1 MPGPV
6 IVGITGAS
14 GVVMARA
21 VIDELL
27 RRDLPTA
34 AVCSNA
40 ARMVWQEELG
50 CSFNENLVEW
60 QEHPSFVHYPVN
72 DLKAPIASGSYP
84 AAGMALV
91 PASMNSIASLA
102 NGISG
107 NLLLRA
113 ADVCL
118 KERRP
123 LVLVPRETP
132 LHSIHL
138 ENMLTLSRM
147 GAVVLPP
154 DPAFYLNPK
163 TVDDVI
169 DYIVGKIVVA
179 LGLDQ
184 ELPRKLQYRPREE

>member
-14 GVVMARA
+14 GAVMARGL
-21 VIDELL
+21 VDELL

-34 AVCSNA
+34 VVCSNA
-40 ARMVWQEELG
+40 AKLVWQEEIG
-50 CSFNENLVEW
+50 HSFNVDLVDW
-60 QEHPSFVHYPVN
+60 QEHPAFVHYQIN
-72 DLKAPIASGSYP
+72 DLRAPIASGSYP

-91 PASMNSIASLA
+91 PGSMNSIASLA
-102 NGISG
+102 SGISG

-123 LVLVPRETP
+123 LVLVPRESP

-138 ENMLTLSRM
+138 ENMLKLSRM
-147 GAVVLPP
+147 GAVILPP
-154 DPAFYLNPK
+154 DPAFYLQPA
-163 TVDDVI
+163 TVNDIVEYVVNKVLVSLGIDD
-169 DYIVGKIVVA
+169 A
-179 LGLDQ
+179 LPENQ
-184 ELPRKLQYRPREE
+184 QYRGGG

>member
-14 GVVMARA
+14 GSLMARA
-21 VIDELL
+21 MVDELL

-34 AVCSNA
+34 VVCSNA

-50 CSFNENLVEW
+50 GSFNETLVEW
-60 QEHPSFVHYPVN
+60 QEHPAFVHYAIN
-72 DLKAPIASGSYP
+72 DLRAPIASGTYP
-84 AAGMALV
+84 TAGMALV

-102 NGISG
+102 SGISG

-147 GAVVLPP
+147 GAVILPP
-154 DPAFYLNPK
+154 DPAFYLKPT
-163 TVDDVI
+163 TVEDIVK
-169 DYIVGKIVVA
+169 YVVGKVLVTLSIDQA
-179 LGLDQ
+179 LPED
-184 ELPRKLQYRPREE
+184 LQYREKAD

>member
-1 MPGPV
+1 MPGQI

-14 GVVMARA
+14 GATMARSM
-21 VIDELL
+21 VDELL

-34 AVCSNA
+34 VICSNA
-40 ARMVWQEELG
+40 ARLVWQEELG
-50 CSFNENLVEW
+50 CNFNENLVEW
-60 QEHPSFVHYPVN
+60 QEHPAFVNYAVN
-72 DLKAPIASGSYP
+72 DLRAPIASGSFP

-147 GAVVLPP
+147 GAVILPP
-154 DPAFYLNPK
+154 DPAFYLHPAS
-163 TVDDVI
+163 VDDIVEYVVNKVLVSLGI
-169 DYIVGKIVVA
+169 DDT
-179 LGLDQ
+179 LPQ
-184 ELPRKLQYRPREE
+184 EMQYGGANC